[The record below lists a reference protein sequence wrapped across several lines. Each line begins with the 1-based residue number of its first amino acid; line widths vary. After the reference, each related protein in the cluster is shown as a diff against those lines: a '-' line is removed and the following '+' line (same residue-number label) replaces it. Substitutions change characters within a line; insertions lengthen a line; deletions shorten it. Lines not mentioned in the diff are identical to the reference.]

1 MAKGKITEITFVK
14 EWEAPD
20 GTKYF
25 YHLIEIEN
33 GDNGKAPFRSKNQYQ
48 LGDLIEYTISG
59 DRIQITKQIAT
70 EKPKSKHNAPMQNKA
85 PRTYSQSGKR
95 NKEDYLGF
103 VYGYAKDIH
112 IATMTITGKKVP
124 LSELKKNVEEM
135 YAHIDQ
141 LLNMTEDEH

>member
-1 MAKGKITEITFVK
+1 MSKGKIAEITFVK

-25 YHLIEIEN
+25 YHSIELEN
-33 GDNGKAPFRSKNQYQ
+33 GDIGKAPFRSKNQYSV
-48 LGDLIEYTISG
+48 GDLIEYTLSG
-59 DRIQITKQIAT
+59 DRLQITKQISM
-70 EKPKSKHNAPMQNKA
+70 EKSKSSFKPPMQNKA
-85 PRTYSQSGKR
+85 PRSYTPSGKR
-95 NKEDYLGF
+95 SKEDYLGF

-135 YAHIDQ
+135 YAHIEE
-141 LLNMTEDEH
+141 LLNIDQNEH